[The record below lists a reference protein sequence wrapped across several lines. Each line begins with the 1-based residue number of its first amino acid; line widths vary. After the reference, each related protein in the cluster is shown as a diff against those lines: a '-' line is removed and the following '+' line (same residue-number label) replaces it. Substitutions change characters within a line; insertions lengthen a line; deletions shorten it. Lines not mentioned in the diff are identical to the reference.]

1 MVWPMVHSMFGD
13 AAAKAGRV
21 DLFGRAVT
29 DLASLVNGVDGSFY
43 ELYNSVTGARDG
55 GWQVRGTTAL
65 AHWVSQPNQTWSATG
80 YLRMI
85 YSGLF
90 GLSFAPDKLTLAPTL
105 PSGWGP
111 VSLKGLHYRD
121 MTLDIELTGGGN
133 QIRSSSV
140 DGVPGPPTIPADG
153 HGAHTIR
160 IDMVS
165 TTSAS
170 GGVGGTV
177 PATLALALGSP
188 ASFGSF
194 TPGVAGT
201 YTATTTANV
210 ISTAGDATLSV
221 ADPSTTAPG
230 HLVNGTSVMPQAL
243 QATAASPG
251 GTATAGGPISGTPS
265 TLETWAAPVSNDP
278 VTVTFKQPIASTD
291 ALRTGAYAKTLT
303 FTLSTTS
310 P

>member
-1 MVWPMVHSMFGD
+1 
-13 AAAKAGRV
+13 
-21 DLFGRAVT
+21 VT

-55 GWQVRGTTAL
+55 GWQVRGTPTL
-65 AHWVSQPNQTWSATG
+65 AQWVSQPNQTWSATG

-85 YSGLF
+85 YDGLF
-90 GLSFAPDKLTLAPTL
+90 GLTFAPNGVSLAPTL

-140 DGVPGPPTIPADG
+140 DGVPGPPTLPANG

-165 TTSAS
+165 TTSATGS
-170 GGVGGTV
+170 AGGTV
-177 PATLALALGSP
+177 PATLALTLGAP

-194 TPGVAGT
+194 TPGAAKD
-201 YTATTTANV
+201 YTASSTATV
-210 ISTAGDATLSV
+210 TSTAGDATLSV
-221 ADPSTTAPG
+221 ADPSSTATG
-230 HLVNGTSVMPQAL
+230 HLVNGTFSMPQAL
-243 QATAASPG
+243 QAGANG
-251 GTATAGGPISGTPS
+251 GSLAPVGGSSAPTTLLTYSG
-265 TLETWAAPVSNDP
+265 PVSNDS
-278 VTVTFKQPIASTD
+278 VALNFKQPVAATD
-291 ALRTGAYAKTLT
+291 ALRTGTYSKTLT
-303 FTLSTTS
+303 FTLSTTT